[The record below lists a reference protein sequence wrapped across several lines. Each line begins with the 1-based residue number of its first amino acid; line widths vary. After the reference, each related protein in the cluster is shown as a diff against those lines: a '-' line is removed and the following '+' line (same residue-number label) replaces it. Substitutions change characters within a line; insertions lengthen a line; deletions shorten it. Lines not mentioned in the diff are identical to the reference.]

1 MSGNPNRFHVASR
14 GVDVADRQNPASQ
27 STPSDNSR
35 RAAPAVGPFH
45 AASKSSSARATTK
58 LAALVRSNQ
67 RQVRSTCHR
76 TATSVSRFASAV
88 SFAPEF
94 SIGTKKLRRIQALNL
109 PVETGEGEFTP
120 SPARTAN
127 ALNRPS
133 VTFANS
139 GYASLSGVSVG
150 A

>member
-35 RAAPAVGPFH
+35 RAALAVGAFH
-45 AASKSSSARATTK
+45 AVSKSSLARVTTK

-67 RQVRSTCHR
+67 RQARLTCHR

-88 SFAPEF
+88 SSCRPELL
-94 SIGTKKLRRIQALNL
+94 IGTKKLRRIQVPNL
-109 PVETGEGEFTP
+109 PVEVDEGGFTP
-120 SPARTAN
+120 SRARTAN

-139 GYASLSGVSVG
+139 G
-150 A
+150 